1 MTNQHLSKILV
12 YQLLERTFWPKTWL
26 QAHLKSCLQSNLVK
40 GDESNVD
47 NDGQNK
53 SNGNNKNGDGDID
66 GKVLTLDYDE
76 SENDFA
82 GPYLVWEWF
91 CWPLLGVRMILLA
104 LTWCEAS
111 DCNIL
116 AAAPSDSWVGFLLT
130 SLTQFHLSKCQ
141 QHLECRVWSLK
152 FWSFE
157 ESIFWGASARRALK
171 TYSHTKLI
179 N

>member
-76 SENDFA
+76 SENDVA
-82 GPYLVWEWF
+82 GSYLVWGKWLQHPGSSTK
-91 CWPLLGVRMILLA
+91 WLLGWSFA
-104 LTWCEAS
+104 
-111 DCNIL
+111 NIDDTI
-116 AAAPSDSWVGFLLT
+116 PFLKIDNTLH
-130 SLTQFHLSKCQ
+130 HLVNST
-141 QHLECRVWSLK
+141 LSVEFEVWSLGVLK
-152 FWSFE
+152 NPSFE
-157 ESIFWGASARRALK
+157 ELPLGGPWRHIAI
-171 TYSHTKLI
+171 THQI
-179 N
+179 D